1 MSRERLTI
9 RPLGGL
15 RQGARGELGEAE
27 EMVNFT
33 VTDQG
38 RLTLRPG
45 VRALHLPFG
54 FDTRDQEIRGLWA
67 GFLEREELLAVATSP
82 AGAYGDNGDYIQI
95 FRREEGGFVAAA
107 LLPRPFGAKTAW
119 VQFFPFCGALYALS
133 DQGYVQISHGGIS
146 TGGVPGFRAQNVEPY
161 VPLVVTGASPA
172 GGGTALE
179 QVNRLTDRRRISYSA
194 DGSAAYQLPE
204 EAAGVAS
211 VRVNGEALESPG
223 SFNALTRVYT
233 FRGAP
238 AAGTDNVEITYL
250 AAASDRAR
258 ILGMRCSEIYNG
270 DTDTRLFLYGDGSNT
285 CIYSGVTQAG
295 VPSAAYFPAMNEIR
309 VDGADAPI
317 TGLLRHGSSLLAFKP
332 DGTWSITYSPL
343 TLPDGTVTA
352 GFYLRPLHR
361 SLGNYAMGQAVLVE
375 NCPRTVTPGAL
386 YDWQLPEGYHRDE
399 RQAPLAS
406 GAVGMVLRGMDPWNA
421 VALDDGG
428 RGDYYL
434 FHEGEVLV
442 HRYRLGV
449 WCRYR
454 GAAFQGIRFGVLCG
468 GEPVFAGAQGV
479 YTLDQAAAW
488 DYLPEKTPI
497 EGVWQSGP
505 IGLGRVRTLVR
516 VELTLRPESGSGL
529 RLSVATDRR
538 GAWGEC
544 PAGAGRF
551 RYGAVDYGRWS
562 YNPSSLPQQRR
573 LRIRA
578 RKCTVCRITLR
589 PREPGCR
596 GSVEEMRLEM
606 TQ

>member
-1 MSRERLTI
+1 MKRASLLKGDGYVSRERLTI

-38 RLTLRPG
+38 RLTLPPGSGRAFALCLITGIRRPG
-45 VRALHLPFG
+45 AL
-54 FDTRDQEIRGLWA
+54 A

-133 DQGYVQISHGGIS
+133 DRVCADFPRSIS

-309 VDGADAPI
+309 GGWGGCA
-317 TGLLRHGSSLLAFKP
+317 HYGSA
-332 DGTWSITYSPL
+332 
-343 TLPDGTVTA
+343 TA
-352 GFYLRPLHR
+352 RVQP
-361 SLGNYAMGQAVLVE
+361 
-375 NCPRTVTPGAL
+375 PG
-386 YDWQLPEGYHRDE
+386 
-399 RQAPLAS
+399 
-406 GAVGMVLRGMDPWNA
+406 V
-421 VALDDGG
+421 
-428 RGDYYL
+428 
-434 FHEGEVLV
+434 
-442 HRYRLGV
+442 
-449 WCRYR
+449 
-454 GAAFQGIRFGVLCG
+454 
-468 GEPVFAGAQGV
+468 
-479 YTLDQAAAW
+479 
-488 DYLPEKTPI
+488 
-497 EGVWQSGP
+497 
-505 IGLGRVRTLVR
+505 
-516 VELTLRPESGSGL
+516 
-529 RLSVATDRR
+529 
-538 GAWGEC
+538 
-544 PAGAGRF
+544 
-551 RYGAVDYGRWS
+551 
-562 YNPSSLPQQRR
+562 
-573 LRIRA
+573 
-578 RKCTVCRITLR
+578 
-589 PREPGCR
+589 
-596 GSVEEMRLEM
+596 
-606 TQ
+606 

>member
-1 MSRERLTI
+1 M
-9 RPLGGL
+9 
-15 RQGARGELGEAE
+15 
-27 EMVNFT
+27 
-33 VTDQG
+33 
-38 RLTLRPG
+38 
-45 VRALHLPFG
+45 
-54 FDTRDQEIRGLWA
+54 
-67 GFLEREELLAVATSP
+67 
-82 AGAYGDNGDYIQI
+82 
-95 FRREEGGFVAAA
+95 
-107 LLPRPFGAKTAW
+107 
-119 VQFFPFCGALYALS
+119 
-133 DQGYVQISHGGIS
+133 
-146 TGGVPGFRAQNVEPY
+146 
-161 VPLVVTGASPA
+161 
-172 GGGTALE
+172 
-179 QVNRLTDRRRISYSA
+179 
-194 DGSAAYQLPE
+194 
-204 EAAGVAS
+204 
-211 VRVNGEALESPG
+211 
-223 SFNALTRVYT
+223 YT

-399 RQAPLAS
+399 RQAQLAS

-454 GAAFQGIRFGVLCG
+454 GAAFQGIPVWGPVRWRAGVCRRPG
-468 GEPVFAGAQGV
+468 GV
-479 YTLDQAAAW
+479 Y
-488 DYLPEKTPI
+488 P
-497 EGVWQSGP
+497 GP
-505 IGLGRVRTLVR
+505 GGGLG
-516 VELTLRPESGSGL
+516 
-529 RLSVATDRR
+529 
-538 GAWGEC
+538 
-544 PAGAGRF
+544 
-551 RYGAVDYGRWS
+551 
-562 YNPSSLPQQRR
+562 LPT
-573 LRIRA
+573 
-578 RKCTVCRITLR
+578 RKD
-589 PREPGCR
+589 PH
-596 GSVEEMRLEM
+596 
-606 TQ
+606 

>member
-1 MSRERLTI
+1 MSREMCKI

-15 RQGARGELGEAE
+15 REGARGERGEAA

-33 VTDQG
+33 VTDRG
-38 RLTLRPG
+38 LLTLRPG
-45 VRALHLPFG
+45 VRALELPFG

-67 GFLEREELLAVATSP
+67 GFLGQGEFLAVATSP
-82 AGAYGDNGDYIQI
+82 AGEYGANGDYIQV
-95 FRREEGGFVAAA
+95 FRRKETGFAAAA

-119 VQFFPFCGALYALS
+119 VQFFTFCGELYALS
-133 DQGYVQISHGGIS
+133 DQGYLRISDGGIS
-146 TGGVPGFRAQNVEPY
+146 TADTPGFRAQAVEAY
-161 VPLVVTGASPA
+161 VPLVVTGASPP

-204 EAAGVAS
+204 EAAGVAA
-211 VRVNGEALESPG
+211 VRVNGESLSSPG
-223 SFNALTRVYT
+223 SFDAGSKVYT
-233 FRGAP
+233 FRTAP

-250 AAASDRAR
+250 AASSDRAR
-258 ILGMRCSEIYNG
+258 VLGMRCSETYNG

-295 VPSAAYFPAMNEIR
+295 APSAAYFPAMNEIR
-309 VDGADAPI
+309 IDGADAPI
-317 TGLLRHGSSLLAFKP
+317 TGLLRHGESLLAFKP
-332 DGTWSITYSPL
+332 DGTWSIVYSPL

-361 SLGNYAMGQAVLVE
+361 SLGNYPLGQVALVE
-375 NCPRTVTPGAL
+375 NCPRTVAPGAL
-386 YDWQLPEGYHRDE
+386 YDWHLPEGYHRDE
-399 RQAPLAS
+399 RQARLAS
-406 GAVGMVLRGMDPWNA
+406 GAVGSFLRGMDPRQA

-434 FHEGEVLV
+434 FHDGEVLV

-454 GAAFQGIRFGVLCG
+454 GAAFREVRFGVMCG
-468 GEPVFAGAQGV
+468 GEPVFAGERGV
-479 YTLDQAAAW
+479 YTLDAEAAW

-505 IGLGRVRTLVR
+505 VELDRVRTVAR
-516 VELTLRPESGSGL
+516 VGLTLRPERGSGL
-529 RLSVATDRR
+529 LLSLATDRR
-538 GAWGEC
+538 GAWATC

-551 RYGAVDYGRWS
+551 RYSEVDYGRWS
-562 YNPSSLPQQRR
+562 YNPSPLPQRRR
-573 LRIRA
+573 LRLRA
-578 RKCTVCRITLR
+578 RKCTACRLTLR
-589 PREPGCR
+589 PRGPGCR
-596 GSVEEMRLEM
+596 GSVEEIWMELV
-606 TQ
+606 